1 MSLTERESRA
11 SGAILYRSLFGPQP
25 GGIALFASLAVVVV
39 AIGVV
44 LASGVVKTGGGA
56 FAVVLSAPVLL
67 LALVP
72 APALQLG
79 LALSRRRAWP
89 AQDAYLWAG
98 LVAADGMPS
107 SAERELGP
115 AMHAA
120 MLAADTGGDCLAPLA
135 AARKKAGKLPAG
147 HGRRILTRR
156 YWGVIAAILGGVWI
170 LVAIVIGMAVAGGVV
185 WL

>member
-1 MSLTERESRA
+1 VSLTERDLRESD
-11 SGAILYRSLFGPQP
+11 AILHRRLFGPRP
-25 GGIALFASLAVVVV
+25 GGLDLFASLAVVVV
-39 AIGVV
+39 AIGIV
-44 LASGVVKTGGGA
+44 LATGVVKTDSGA

-67 LALVP
+67 LTLVP

-79 LALSRRRAWP
+79 LAFGRRRAWP

-98 LVAADGMPS
+98 LVAADGNPS
-107 SAERELGP
+107 SAERELLP

-120 MLAADTGGDCLAPLA
+120 LLAADTGDDCLAPLA
-135 AARKKAGKLPAG
+135 TARSKAGKLPAG
-147 HGRRILTRR
+147 YRRRILATRYR
-156 YWGVIAAILGGVWI
+156 GVLFAILGGVWI

>member
-1 MSLTERESRA
+1 VSAADRDSRA
-11 SGAILYRSLFGPQP
+11 SAAILYRSLFGPRP
-25 GGIALFASLAVVVV
+25 VGSLLFASLAVVAV

-44 LASGVVKTGGGA
+44 LASGTVKTSGGA
-56 FAVVLSAPVLL
+56 LAVVLSAPVLL

-89 AQDAYLWAG
+89 AQDAYLWAE
-98 LVAADGMPS
+98 LIAADGMPS
-107 SAERELGP
+107 PADRELRP

-120 MLAADTGGDCLAPLA
+120 LLAADTGGDCLTPLA
-135 AARKKAGKLPAG
+135 VAREKAGKLPDGYA
-147 HGRRILTRR
+147 RRILATRYR
-156 YWGVIAAILGGVWI
+156 GVLAAILGGVWI
-170 LVAIVIGMAVAGGVV
+170 LIAIVIGMAVAGGVV

>member
-1 MSLTERESRA
+1 MSLTERNLRESD
-11 SGAILYRSLFGPQP
+11 AILHRRLFGPQP
-25 GGIALFASLAVVVV
+25 VGIALVASLAVVVV

-44 LASGVVKTGGGA
+44 LATGVVKTGGGA

-79 LALSRRRAWP
+79 VVLSRRRAWP
-89 AQDAYLWAG
+89 AQDAYLWAE
-98 LVAADGMPS
+98 LIAADGLPS
-107 SAERELGP
+107 PAERELRP

-120 MLAADTGGDCLAPLA
+120 LLAADTDGDCLTALA
-135 AARKKAGKLPAG
+135 AAREKAGKLPAG
-147 HGRRILTRR
+147 YGRRILATRYR
-156 YWGVIAAILGGVWI
+156 GVLFAILGGIWI

>member
-1 MSLTERESRA
+1 MSLTERHSRESD
-11 SGAILYRSLFGPQP
+11 AILHRRLFGPQP

-44 LASGVVKTGGGA
+44 LATGVVRTGGGA

-72 APALQLG
+72 APALQLA
-79 LALSRRRAWP
+79 LAFSRRRAWP

-98 LVAADGMPS
+98 LIAADGMPS
-107 SAERELGP
+107 SAERELRP
-115 AMHAA
+115 AMHAGL
-120 MLAADTGGDCLAPLA
+120 LAADTGGDCLAPLA
-135 AARKKAGKLPAG
+135 AAKTKAGRLPAG
-147 HGRRILTRR
+147 YRRRILATRYR
-156 YWGVIAAILGGVWI
+156 GVLFAIVGGVWI

>member
-1 MSLTERESRA
+1 VSAADRDSRA
-11 SGAILYRSLFGPQP
+11 SAAILYRSLFGPRP
-25 GGIALFASLAVVVV
+25 VGSLLFASLAVVAV

-44 LASGVVKTGGGA
+44 LASGTVKTGGGA
-56 FAVVLSAPVLL
+56 LAVVLSAPVLL

-89 AQDAYLWAG
+89 AQDAYLWAE
-98 LVAADGMPS
+98 LIAADGILSP
-107 SAERELGP
+107 ADRELRP
-115 AMHAA
+115 AMQAA
-120 MLAADTGGDCLAPLA
+120 LLAADTGGDCVSPLA
-135 AARKKAGKLPAG
+135 VAREKAGTLPAEYA
-147 HGRRILTRR
+147 RRILATRYR
-156 YWGVIAAILGGVWI
+156 GVLAAILGGVWI

>member
-1 MSLTERESRA
+1 MSAADRDSGA
-11 SGAILYRSLFGPQP
+11 SAAILYRSLFGPRP
-25 GGIALFASLAVVVV
+25 VGTPLFASLAVVAV
-39 AIGVV
+39 AISVV
-44 LASGVVKTGGGA
+44 LASGTVKTSGGA
-56 FAVVLSAPVLL
+56 LAVVSSAQVLL

-89 AQDAYLWAG
+89 AQDAYLWAE
-98 LVAADGMPS
+98 LIAADGTPS
-107 SAERELGP
+107 SADRELRP

-120 MLAADTGGDCLAPLA
+120 LLAAHAGGDCLTPLVV
-135 AARKKAGKLPAG
+135 AREKAGTLPAG
-147 HGRRILTRR
+147 YALRILATRYR
-156 YWGVIAAILGGVWI
+156 GVLAAVFGGVWI